1 LKTIDNEAC
10 VKGFEMFLKLHDKE
24 LDRFSASK
32 NLSSIGI

>member
-10 VKGFEMFLKLHDKE
+10 VNGFEMFLKLHDKE
-24 LDRFSASK
+24 IDRLDRLK